1 MSNFG
6 DLKKNWPSPK
16 ELGDFVKFLWLSQNI
31 WTLHKRTGGKEAL
44 VPLSSSDTN
53 ALYGFGACWA
63 QLGPMAKT
71 NQILDFKKSLNRLI
85 ILACNNL
92 TNFSYE
98 ANTITGNGNYVI
110 YLKLA
115 WIFLWDYFKQNNLW
129 WILSHLKP
137 VCHRAKGGISSWIG
151 AGLGLVQ
158 LYSNVLV
165 LGMEKLGGCWGLVSP
180 VVCSMYE
187 YSAQWKP
194 PPQPPHCAAEW
205 HLPAA
210 LSAAAIDVASLGVYT
225 EKWTDSFS
233 SKNTNSNLKST
244 KGGLISKKFSFWLK
258 KRCQIP
264 IYIPYSPVFSL
275 GG

>member
-1 MSNFG
+1 MKSTYHTTIWQIFHI
-6 DLKKNWPSPK
+6 KQIQWP
-16 ELGDFVKFLWLSQNI
+16 ETEIV
-31 WTLHKRTGGKEAL
+31 T
-44 VPLSSSDTN
+44 
-53 ALYGFGACWA
+53 
-63 QLGPMAKT
+63 
-71 NQILDFKKSLNRLI
+71 
-85 ILACNNL
+85 
-92 TNFSYE
+92 
-98 ANTITGNGNYVI
+98 

-115 WIFLWDYFKQNNLW
+115 WIFLWNYVKQAYLW

-137 VCHRAKGGISSWIG
+137 VCHRAEGGISSWIG

-194 PPQPPHCAAEW
+194 PPQPPHCAAQW

-225 EKWTDSFS
+225 GKWTDLLS
-233 SKNTNSNLKST
+233 SKNTNFNLKNT
-244 KGGLISKKFSFWLK
+244 KGGLISKRFHFGSK
-258 KRCQIP
+258 KK
-264 IYIPYSPVFSL
+264 SA
-275 GG
+275 